1 MIAYLTGTV
10 LETHED
16 SVVLVC
22 GGVGYELNVPTSSAT
37 QLVEGGAASFYVA
50 ESISP
55 YDGTV
60 LYGFAHKED
69 KELWQLFKTAIPN
82 TGPKKALEYLNKA
95 LRSVADFHHAI
106 VSRDP
111 KILTSIFG
119 FTSKTAEKLITSLK
133 DKMDGVTIQGETKIK
148 VANEVPY
155 MAEVV
160 DALNAL
166 GYSAAESRRALE
178 KLHAQGIKPTEKLEN
193 IVKEALRVLTK

>member
-1 MIAYLTGTV
+1 MIAYLQGTV
-10 LETHED
+10 LESRED
-16 SVVLVC
+16 SAVLVC
-22 GGVGYELNVPTSSAT
+22 GGVGYEVNLPTSSAT
-37 QLVEGGAASFYVA
+37 ELVQGAEACFYIA

-69 KELWQLFKTAIPN
+69 KELWYLFKTAIPN

-106 VSRDP
+106 VTRDP

-119 FTSKTAEKLITSLK
+119 FTAKTAEKLITSLK
-133 DKMDGVTIQGETKIK
+133 DKMDSVSIQGQTKIK
-148 VANEVPY
+148 VVDEAPY
-155 MAEVV
+155 MSGVLE
-160 DALNAL
+160 ALSAL
-166 GYSAAESRRALE
+166 GYSATESRRALE
-178 KLHAQGIKPTEKLEN
+178 KLHTQGIKHTEKLEN